1 MIKTIDGWETDTPTA
16 RHPWLMS
23 CYVRL
28 AAAHRH
34 GCLTEAD
41 YQRARR
47 VIDER
52 FDWLTRN
59 TDPKREPR
67 EYEISG
73 TATSALEWGITNTAA
88 KTSDQVRAE
97 LGKHSHSTA
106 SAPLPPHDAF
116 WNATDEL
123 KLIREWARARR
134 IGPWGLLGVIMA
146 RVVATIPPTA
156 QIPPYT
162 GYRASLNVFV
172 NLVARSGYFKGAT
185 IGAARDALVTD
196 YVYATGPGSG
206 EGINHLFAYYD
217 KTSKATVFKRRNVYF
232 SVPEVDTLGGLDEA
246 QRLHPAVAVVQS
258 LVW

>member
-28 AAAHRH
+28 ACAHRH
-34 GCLTEAD
+34 GCITKAD

-73 TATSALEWGITNTAA
+73 TATSALEWGITKRPQDRRPDPQPSSADTATA
-88 KTSDQVRAE
+88 
-97 LGKHSHSTA
+97 TA
-106 SAPLPPHDAF
+106 SAPLPPHNAF
-116 WNATDEL
+116 WTATPEL
-123 KLIREWARARR
+123 TLIREWARDA
-134 IGPWGLLGVIMA
+134 IGPWGLLGVVMA

-162 GYRASLNVFV
+162 GSALAEPVHQPGRQ
-172 NLVARSGYFKGAT
+172 SGYFKGAT
-185 IGAARDALVTD
+185 IGAARDAVQIG

-217 KTSKATVFKRRNVYF
+217 RAAKSHRVQTAQRVL
-232 SVPEVDTLGGLDEA
+232 LGSRGRHPGRPRQT
-246 QRLHPAVAVVQS
+246 QRLHPAVPTMQS
-258 LVW
+258 LVR